1 MTNVVTNEPPQA
13 PTIAAV
19 VRRLQQR
26 IDELPVTLA
35 HRRSFAAA
43 YRRTMIAVEEA
54 LDRAR
59 FEDPAWVERW
69 DVTFADLFLE
79 AHDSDRQGRTDDV
92 PRPWRLAFA
101 APATLPAQRHV
112 LLAMNAH
119 VNYDLPQALLA
130 VITDDDFGDPAIIG
144 RRMRDHERFD
154 AVLASRLSASDNHDK
169 TRGTIDRLRAP
180 LDRRRA
186 QRMLTEAREPVWHNT
201 TSLQRARAASATR
214 YRALLAELE
223 LLTAAKATELLAP
236 WTVMRRH
243 AGSNTSNGFG
253 VRLPPPE

>member
-201 TSLQRARAASATR
+201 TSLQRAPSGERHAIPRAARGARAAHRREGDRATR
-214 YRALLAELE
+214 ALDGDTPARRVKCKQRVRRA
-223 LLTAAKATELLAP
+223 AAAP
-236 WTVMRRH
+236 
-243 AGSNTSNGFG
+243 
-253 VRLPPPE
+253 